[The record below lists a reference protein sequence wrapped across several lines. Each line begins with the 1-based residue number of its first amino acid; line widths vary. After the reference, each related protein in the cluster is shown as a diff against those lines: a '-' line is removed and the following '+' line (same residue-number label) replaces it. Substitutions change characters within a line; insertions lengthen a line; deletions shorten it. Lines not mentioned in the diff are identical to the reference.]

1 MSELS
6 FNGKIGLANSSR
18 YSAEFQKDSCALR
31 HWAAV
36 TSPSPSSMAYRSVT
50 FPSGITSTAVVTSTA
65 TGRSSESTNYRHGAT
80 YGSLAYDL
88 DALAREKQLDEAG
101 KLPQK
106 KVRPAQPE
114 VQPVQR
120 RQSAARA
127 AVRPSPVLLLGTVLV
142 VGMVIALMLC
152 YVKLTG
158 ISDNVSSIKRE
169 ISALEEEHVA
179 LLTAYERT
187 FDLAT
192 GNAASA
198 GSSSSQGME
207 YTPSNSSSNVVAG

>member
-1 MSELS
+1 
-6 FNGKIGLANSSR
+6 
-18 YSAEFQKDSCALR
+18 
-31 HWAAV
+31 
-36 TSPSPSSMAYRSVT
+36 MA
-50 FPSGITSTAVVTSTA
+50 
-65 TGRSSESTNYRHGAT
+65 NYRHGAT

-120 RQSAARA
+120 RQTAARA

-169 ISALEEEHVA
+169 ISALKEEHVA

-192 GNAASA
+192 VKAAAEAA
-198 GSSSSQGME
+198 GMSKPSSGQIQYIDLSGADSVEVYAAGGAAALNGFTEKAESLWAYVLE
-207 YTPSNSSSNVVAG
+207 YFR

>member
-1 MSELS
+1 
-6 FNGKIGLANSSR
+6 
-18 YSAEFQKDSCALR
+18 
-31 HWAAV
+31 
-36 TSPSPSSMAYRSVT
+36 MA
-50 FPSGITSTAVVTSTA
+50 
-65 TGRSSESTNYRHGAT
+65 NYRHGAT

-169 ISALEEEHVA
+169 ISALEDEHVA

-192 GNAASA
+192 VKAAAEAA
-198 GSSSSQGME
+198 GMSKPSSGQIQYIDLSGADSVEIYAAGGAAALNGFTEKAESLWAYVLE
-207 YTPSNSSSNVVAG
+207 YFR